1 MNSRN
6 VCSGKAAED
15 QIERDKGAKTKRE
28 KISIDQHEMTAAADS
43 PVLVFRS

>member
-15 QIERDKGAKTKRE
+15 RIERDEGAQTKRK
-28 KISIDQHEMTAAADS
+28 KISIDHNETTAAADS